1 MVGAILHCL
10 SASGI
15 TIGAIGYGAIMYIIL
30 SIITYTNIYI
40 FKYKW

>member
-10 SASGI
+10 SASG
-15 TIGAIGYGAIMYIIL
+15 TIGAIGYGAIVYIIL